1 MKRLHFIKKN
11 PYLLMLIIS
20 TIALTIIGYSGKNT
34 VYADYKVE
42 NLKVPQLVV
51 VFEGAGERKY
61 PWTVMGNSSNS
72 TIPTNT
78 VVVPNTAPDIIVD
91 NKPEETDSPIS
102 ADDKNAEVDHPNHDN
117 HPNHNEHHG
126 DHENHATDTVYQFQ
140 TVSEDY
146 FKDALFIGDSRTVG
160 LSEYSGLKG
169 PSYYADEGMTIYDVF
184 ERKIVNLKGENITI
198 PEALKL
204 KSFKKIY
211 IMLGINELGTGDT
224 KRFVEQYKKVIA
236 KLQELQPNS
245 IIFVEGIMNVAKEKS
260 NKDHIFNN
268 VNIGKRN
275 KGLSHIANKKDIF
288 YINVN
293 EAIADKEGNIPTQ
306 YTFDSIHLKAAYYK
320 LWVDFLI
327 KHGVE

>member
-1 MKRLHFIKKN
+1 
-11 PYLLMLIIS
+11 MLIIS
-20 TIALTIIGYSGKNT
+20 TIILTIIGYSGKNT

-51 VFEGAGERKY
+51 VFEGAGEQKY
-61 PWTVMGNSSNS
+61 PWTVMGDLNNSTISNS
-72 TIPTNT
+72 T
-78 VVVPNTAPDIIVD
+78 VVTPNTTPISIGD
-91 NKPEETDSPIS
+91 NNPVETDPSNS
-102 ADDKNAEVDHPNHDN
+102 DVDHSNHDN
-117 HPNHNEHHG
+117 QS
-126 DHENHATDTVYQFQ
+126 TDTVYQFQ
-140 TVSEDY
+140 TVSKDY

-169 PSYYADEGMTIYDVF
+169 PSFYADEGMTIYDVF
-184 ERKIVNLKGENITI
+184 QRKIVNLNGENVTI
-198 PEALKL
+198 PEALKI
-204 KSFKKIY
+204 KRFKKIY

-224 KRFVEQYKKVIA
+224 KRFVEHYKKVIA
-236 KLQELQPNS
+236 KLQALQPNS

-260 NKDHIFNN
+260 KKDHIFNN
-268 VNIGKRN
+268 INIGKRN
-275 KGLSHIANKKDIF
+275 KGLSHLANKKDIF

-293 EAIADKEGNIPTQ
+293 EAIADKDGNIPTQ